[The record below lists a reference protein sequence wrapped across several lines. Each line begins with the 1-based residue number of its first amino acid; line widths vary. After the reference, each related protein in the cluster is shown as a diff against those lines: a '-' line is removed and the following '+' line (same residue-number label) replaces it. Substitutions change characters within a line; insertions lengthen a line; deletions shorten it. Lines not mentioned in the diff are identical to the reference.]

1 MKSNSKGLLSI
12 TLTLAVVNAFTLGTS
27 AYSPVPSS
35 VTSPRA
41 AITQQQPGASGNT
54 GLLNCRGQVT
64 INGNE
69 AKSGSTVV
77 SGNIVGTGNGSYAS
91 IEMGPPLG
99 RIELKSDT
107 TVGATFAPGLIMDD
121 LIRCGH
127 MTETVPTG
135 VTVVVRDKS
144 DDTAKVICK
153 AGQLLVKYDG
163 GKEKTLNGGDAKTF
177 DRLEEVDTT
186 GACIFTIECG
196 HHIAGLYWWLGAG
209 LLGLVGVGVG
219 LGVTT
224 FSGGNGN
231 NGSTPVLSGAIP

>member
-1 MKSNSKGLLSI
+1 MKNNSKGLLSI
-12 TLTLAVVNAFTLGTS
+12 ALTLAVVNAFTLGTS
-27 AYSPVPSS
+27 AYAPSEAVS
-35 VTSPRA
+35 SPRA

-54 GLLNCRGQVT
+54 GLLNCKGQVT

-77 SGNIVGTGNGSYAS
+77 SGNIVASGNGSYAS
-91 IEMGPPLG
+91 IELGPPLG

-163 GKEKTLNGGDAKTF
+163 GKEKTLNSGDSKTF
-177 DRLEEVDTT
+177 DKLEEVDTT

-209 LLGLVGVGVG
+209 LLALVGAGVG
-219 LGVTT
+219 AAVATT
-224 FSGGNGN
+224 SGNGSS
-231 NGSTPVLSGAIP
+231 GSSPVLSRATP